1 MPDWYLWLTPLLV
14 VAVLPLARFVGC
26 HHVFGVEFLPIPP
39 ENIAAVPGDQ
49 RVDLSWTHDARSG
62 EFYRIFYGTQ
72 ADTLSSF
79 EDADPAASGD
89 DHVGAVTALENG
101 TTYFFNVQTRDD
113 EDAKSVLDPNSVVS
127 ATPGVTPFVMSSNLG
142 PPRNNFQG
150 WVGMAIV
157 VGAAPIRVTQ
167 LGRMTVAANAAP
179 HAVKIVE
186 VVGAGPAG
194 VDVPGGATTVT
205 PTGPSGEFAFSS
217 LAQPITLMP
226 GRRYYIVSHE
236 TTGGDFWHDLPTE
249 VNTTAVATVTSAVF
263 NDDAT
268 PAFVLSGPAGQSY
281 VPVNFRYA

>member
-1 MPDWYLWLTPLLV
+1 MADWYLWLSSPLGLG
-14 VAVLPLARFVGC
+14 VLAFARFVGC
-26 HHVFGVEFLPIPP
+26 DVVFGLELRLSAP
-39 ENIAAVPGDQ
+39 ENITLVPGDQ
-49 RVDLSWTHDARSG
+49 RVDLGWTHDAEPG
-62 EFYRIFYGTQ
+62 NFYRIHYGTQ
-72 ADTLSSF
+72 ADALSSF

-101 TTYFFNVQTRDD
+101 TTYFFNVQTRDG
-113 EDAKSVLDPNSVVS
+113 EGVESKLSPNSVVS

-142 PPRNNFQG
+142 PPRNNFVG
-150 WVGMAIV
+150 WVGMAIA
-157 VGAAPIRVTQ
+157 VGAAPIRITQ

-179 HAVKIVE
+179 HTLKIVE
-186 VVGAGPAG
+186 VVAAGPAG

-217 LAQPITLMP
+217 LAQPVTLMP

-249 VNTTAVATVTSAVF
+249 VTTTAVATVTSAVF
-263 NDDAT
+263 NDDAM